1 MIIGVGI
8 DICDV
13 SRMTKTLERFNERF
27 IARCFTNI
35 EKEKCQGAFNK
46 ANCYAKRFA
55 AKEATSKALGTG
67 IRQGVYWK
75 HIEVQNLKS
84 GKPTINLYGNAKK
97 KLERLLPTNMT
108 SNILLTITDEKEYA
122 QAFVI
127 IEAIN
132 KQGNN
137 K

>member
-1 MIIGVGI
+1 MILGVGI

-13 SRMTKTLERFNERF
+13 NRVSKTLERFNDRF
-27 IARCFTNI
+27 ISRCFTSL
-35 EKEKCQGAFNK
+35 EKNKCQGIINK
-46 ANCYAKRFA
+46 AVVYKRFA

-67 IRQGVYWK
+67 INKGVYWK
-75 HIEVQNLKS
+75 QIEVENLKS

-97 KLERLLPTNMT
+97 KLESLLPKNMT
-108 SNILLTITDEKEYA
+108 YNIILTITDEREYA

-127 IEAIN
+127 IEAI
-132 KQGNN
+132 K

>member
-1 MIIGVGI
+1 MILGVGI

-13 SRMTKTLERFNERF
+13 NRIAKTLDRFNNRF
-27 IARCFTNI
+27 INRCFTNI
-35 EKEKCQGAFNK
+35 EKNKCNGTFNK
-46 ANCYAKRFA
+46 ASCFAKRFA

-67 IRQGVYWK
+67 INKGVYWK
-75 HIEVQNLKS
+75 QIEVENLKS

-97 KLERLLPTNMT
+97 KLESLLPKNMT
-108 SNILLTITDEKEYA
+108 SNILLTITDEREYA

-127 IEAIN
+127 IEAI
-132 KQGNN
+132 K

>member
-1 MIIGVGI
+1 MILGVGI

-13 SRMTKTLERFNERF
+13 NRVSKTLERFKDKF
-27 IARCFTNI
+27 ISRCFTSL
-35 EKEKCQGAFNK
+35 EKKKCQGTINQASCF
-46 ANCYAKRFA
+46 AKRFA

-67 IRQGVYWK
+67 INKGVYWK
-75 HIEVQNLKS
+75 QIEVENLKS

-97 KLERLLPTNMT
+97 KLESLLPKNMT
-108 SNILLTITDEKEYA
+108 YNILLSITDEREYA

-127 IEAIN
+127 IEAI
-132 KQGNN
+132 K

>member
-1 MIIGVGI
+1 MFRKI
-8 DICDV
+8 
-13 SRMTKTLERFNERF
+13 LEKFNKRFEK
-27 IARCFTNI
+27 RCFTELEI
-35 EKEKCQGAFNK
+35 EKCQGVINK

-67 IRQGVYWK
+67 ISKGIWWRQ
-75 HIEVQNLKS
+75 IEVENLKS

-97 KLERLLPTNMT
+97 RLQSVLPKNMT
-108 SNILLTITDEKEYA
+108 SNILITITDEKEYA

-127 IEAIN
+127 IEAI
-132 KQGNN
+132 KEE